1 MKQQR
6 KPTSKESSRSDP
18 SASRSLRS
26 SCNAAQDEGR
36 WVATVVSDAL
46 GSITNACRLQ
56 TEWPVVYKQPADWG
70 CEQACFVAHRQSQ
83 CVVMTA

>member
-18 SASRSLRS
+18 SASRSLRFAF
-26 SCNAAQDEGR
+26 NAAQDEGR
-36 WVATVVSDAL
+36 WVATVVFDAF

-56 TEWPVVYKQPADWG
+56 TK
-70 CEQACFVAHRQSQ
+70 
-83 CVVMTA
+83 